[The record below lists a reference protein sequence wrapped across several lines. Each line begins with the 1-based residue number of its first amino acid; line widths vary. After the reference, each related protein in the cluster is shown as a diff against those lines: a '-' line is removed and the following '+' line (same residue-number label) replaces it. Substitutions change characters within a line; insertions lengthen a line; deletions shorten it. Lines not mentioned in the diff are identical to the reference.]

1 VAWRKVL
8 SSIKNPS
15 WGCLIGRIGKLV
27 REGSPSTRGGLF
39 VSPPHPRPIKQM
51 AIIISNQ
58 GRNAVKV
65 DKSSFDKEDHLQ
77 RYIYDNPE
85 SIPLYDIK
93 EDIRLLILA
102 REFPTNSGPIDAIGI
117 DQYGELYIVETKLYK
132 NPDKRTVIS
141 QALDY
146 GAALWKH
153 SNDFNE
159 FLGVLDD
166 HTQRVF
172 KLRTTEKIKDF
183 FQLSD
188 EEVESTIDKARI
200 NLNNGVFHFVVL
212 MDKLDDRLKD
222 LILYVNQNSQFDV
235 YAVELE
241 YYKHDTYEIIIPKIF
256 GAEVKKDITVSSS
269 SGARRKWTEEALL
282 EDARQKLT
290 LDEYRGFEQIY
301 NFSKQHATEMRLG
314 TGSYGS
320 FSPIFGNV
328 SDRSLFTLSTDKRL
342 AFNFEWTAKVSESLA
357 EEFKN
362 ELESIGFSF
371 PENYKELRPSVMT
384 EEWLSKT
391 DAFLEVIKNLLK
403 SS

>member
-1 VAWRKVL
+1 
-8 SSIKNPS
+8 
-15 WGCLIGRIGKLV
+15 
-27 REGSPSTRGGLF
+27 
-39 VSPPHPRPIKQM
+39 M

-153 SNDFNE
+153 SSDFNE
-159 FLGVLDD
+159 FLGVLDE

-269 SGARRKWTEEALL
+269 SSARRKWTEEALL
-282 EDARQKLT
+282 EDARQKLA
-290 LDEYRGFEQIY
+290 LDEFRGFEQIY

-320 FSPIFGNV
+320 FSPIFGNI

-362 ELESIGFSF
+362 KLESIGFSF

-391 DAFLEVIKNLLK
+391 GAFLDVIKNLLK

>member
-1 VAWRKVL
+1 M
-8 SSIKNPS
+8 S
-15 WGCLIGRIGKLV
+15 
-27 REGSPSTRGGLF
+27 
-39 VSPPHPRPIKQM
+39 
-51 AIIISNQ
+51 IIISSN
-58 GRNAVKV
+58 GSKAVRV
-65 DKSSFDKEDHLQ
+65 DKSTFDKEDYLQ
-77 RYIYDNPE
+77 KYIYDNPE

-132 NPDKRTVIS
+132 NPDKRLVIS

-159 FLGVLDD
+159 FLSILDD
-166 HTQRVF
+166 HTQRIF
-172 KLRTTEKIKDF
+172 KLRTTDKLKDF

-188 EEVESTIDKARI
+188 EEVESTIDKART

-212 MDKLDDRLKD
+212 MDRLDDRLKD
-222 LILYVNQNSQFDV
+222 LILYVNQNSQFDI

-256 GAEVKKDITVSSS
+256 GAEVKKDIAVSSS
-269 SGARRKWTEEALL
+269 GGSRRKWTEEALL
-282 EDARQKLT
+282 EDARQKFT
-290 LDEYRGFEQIY
+290 LEEYRGFEQIY
-301 NFSKQHATEMRLG
+301 NFSKEYATEMRLG

-320 FSPIFGNV
+320 FSPIFGNI

-342 AFNFEWTAKVSESLA
+342 AFNFEWTAKVNESLA
-357 EEFKN
+357 EEFKTK
-362 ELESIGFSF
+362 LESIGFSL
-371 PENYKELRPSVMT
+371 PENYKELRPSVMA
-384 EEWLSKT
+384 EEWLPKV
-391 DAFLEVIKNLLK
+391 DLFLDVLKRIVKVI
-403 SS
+403 

>member
-1 VAWRKVL
+1 
-8 SSIKNPS
+8 
-15 WGCLIGRIGKLV
+15 LIGRIGKLV

-39 VSPPHPRPIKQM
+39 VSRHKKTYQVM

-58 GRNAVKV
+58 GKNAVKV
-65 DKSSFDKEDHLQ
+65 EKSSFDKEDYLQ

-159 FLGVLDD
+159 FLGILDN
-166 HTQRVF
+166 HTQKVF
-172 KLRTTEKIKDF
+172 NLRTADKLKDF
-183 FQLSD
+183 FHLSD
-188 EEVESTIDKARI
+188 EEVESTIDKART

-222 LILYVNQNSQFDV
+222 LILYVNQNSQFDI

-256 GAEVKKDITVSSS
+256 GAEVKKDIAVSSS
-269 SGARRKWTEEALL
+269 DGSRRKWTEEALL
-282 EDARQKLT
+282 EEARQKLT

-301 NFSKQHATEMRLG
+301 NFSKEHATEMRLG

-320 FSPIFGNV
+320 FSPIFGNI

-362 ELESIGFSF
+362 KLESIGFSF

-391 DAFLEVIKNLLK
+391 SDFINVIGELQK